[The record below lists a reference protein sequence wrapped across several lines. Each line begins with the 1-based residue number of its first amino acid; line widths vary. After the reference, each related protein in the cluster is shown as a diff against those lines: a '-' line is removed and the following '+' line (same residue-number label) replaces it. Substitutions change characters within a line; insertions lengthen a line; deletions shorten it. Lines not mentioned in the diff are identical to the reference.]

1 MGELIQG
8 VTALCKLLNYLT
20 NIPIKPDFFR
30 LSKLNKNSFDEVRV
44 RIYYEVDY
52 IGIKLGLV
60 IKVHTNHLLFL
71 LHCGH

>member
-30 LSKLNKNSFDEVRV
+30 LSKLNKNSCDEVRV
-44 RIYYEVDY
+44 RIM
-52 IGIKLGLV
+52 K
-60 IKVHTNHLLFL
+60 
-71 LHCGH
+71 